1 MNPCPCG
8 FLGDPVRICR
18 CTPADIQRYRN
29 RISGPLRDR
38 IDLIVD
44 VPSLPAAHLTH
55 PPDAAPSA
63 VICTRGVQA
72 RARPARRFAPGRL
85 RVNAEMHG
93 RATWRH
99 ARPDADGARI
109 VEAAIQRLN
118 LSARGYD
125 RVLKVARTIA
135 DLAGSDDVRGADVA
149 EALQYRLIE

>member
-1 MNPCPCG
+1 
-8 FLGDPVRICR
+8 VRVCR
-18 CTPADIQRYRN
+18 CTPTDMQRYRS

-44 VPSLPAAHLTH
+44 VPSVPVADLTRA
-55 PPDAAPSA
+55 PDSESSA
-63 VICTRGVQA
+63 DIRERVIQA
-72 RARPARRFAPGRL
+72 RARQSKRFGNRVG
-85 RVNAEMHG
+85 RVNAEMHS

-99 ARPDADGARI
+99 ARPDEEGARI
-109 VEAAIQRLN
+109 LDAAIRRLN

-135 DLAGSDDVRGADVA
+135 DLAASDRVQACHIG